1 MRKLKIITLLALGL
15 TFGCRAQSQEQ
26 RLTKYKALIIG
37 TWISQEDS
45 SYKIEFSKDNK
56 LKIFIDNNLEEITSY
71 ELTTTCNS
79 NSNNSYD
86 IFLKIQID
94 SSSYNCDIISN
105 MITESSGKTKLSI
118 TTERGQL
125 EKYIKQ

>member
-1 MRKLKIITLLALGL
+1 MTRKIIILLILGL
-15 TFGCRAQSQEQ
+15 TFGCRAQSQKQ

-45 SYKIEFSKDNK
+45 SYKIEFTRDNK
-56 LKIFIDNNLEEITSY
+56 LKIFIDNNLEEMTTYEITTS
-71 ELTTTCNS
+71 CNS
-79 NSNNSYD
+79 NSSNYYD

-94 SSSYNCDIISN
+94 STSYNCDILRNI
-105 MITESSGKTKLSI
+105 ITESSSKTILSI

>member
-1 MRKLKIITLLALGL
+1 MKKTLIIIFCIFANLS
-15 TFGCRAQSQEQ
+15 CRAQSQEQ

-45 SYKIEFSKDNK
+45 SYKIEFSKNNK

-105 MITESSGKTKLSI
+105 MATESSGKTKLSI